1 MYRCACTASSLLITH
16 IQIAYTHL
24 WTVYFDTHTQKECI
38 ENKRFALVW
47 KWTLMELS
55 KTQNIYYCDEW
66 LSGESFP
73 CPPSWSI
80 GLQWQRLVRK
90 RQNNRFCEFKKLR
103 LPSLSGWYEHQ
114 FWAAH
119 NSEGSDGFLR
129 NVEITKRVKWE
140 QIMKV
145 HLNHPMCW
153 GIFVSTDSTIEKPQ
167 AWWISWSNP
176 GLTIPSNST
185 ILSKLE
191 SLQLSSWNGWK
202 TSILST
208 S

>member
-1 MYRCACTASSLLITH
+1 MGMHSFKFTSHTYTNSLYAFANSIFWH
-16 IQIAYTHL
+16 MH
-24 WTVYFDTHTQKECI
+24 KKGCI
-38 ENKRFALVW
+38 ENKCFAFMW

-80 GLQWQRLVRK
+80 GLQWQRRVRK
-90 RQNNRFCEFKKLR
+90 GRNNRFSEFKTLR

-119 NSEGSDGFLR
+119 NSEGSDRFFW

-145 HLNHPMCW
+145 RLNHPMCW
-153 GIFVSTDSTIEKPQ
+153 GFLVSTDSTIEKPQ
-167 AWWISWSNP
+167 AGWISWSNAGP
-176 GLTIPSNST
+176 TIPSNPT
-185 ILSKLE
+185 IFSKLE
-191 SLQLSSWNGWK
+191 SLQLSDWSNWN